1 MIKEVEYRFAKDEDG
16 NLVDAN
22 EFDPS
27 ERRTR
32 KCHCL
37 SCGEVL
43 IPVLGQKRRRHF
55 RHEADKLCNGETY
68 LHVLGKMMLKK
79 RWDEEEHFYIHFFRI
94 RERSCSH
101 SSCKLRS
108 DECVQTDFDE
118 HAYEDLKKFYQ
129 TCTVEKQI
137 KIDGEDFR
145 ADLLLENES
154 GKDPIMLEVCVSS
167 PSSDKKKA
175 SGIRVIEFVIESEED
190 ANSLYSKLIWIGG
203 KDYNIKSYGFRSKK
217 QVVSCDDISC
227 KVVKATLFE
236 NGNLAVADVDCKKIW
251 SKPGVGL
258 ATGYFRLPSGDVRK
272 TANAFFAERGFDIRS
287 CYHCLH
293 LEPEHN
299 RCRQHRSH
307 KTPLHPSSEEANYCS
322 CFAAREIEKEE
333 MIPGYLYERDPAKR
347 KEYPFSPYQE
357 DIIDIDGQ

>member
-1 MIKEVEYRFAKDEDG
+1 MKKDVEYRFAKDEDG

-27 ERRTR
+27 ERRIR
-32 KCHCL
+32 KCYCL
-37 SCGEVL
+37 SCGDPL
-43 IPVLGQKRRRHF
+43 IPVLGYIRKRHF
-55 RHEADKLCNGETY
+55 RHEADKPCNGETY

-79 RWDEEEHFYIHFFRI
+79 RWNEEEHFYIHFFRI
-94 RERSCSH
+94 RERSCFR

-108 DECVQTDFDE
+108 NECVQTDFDE

-129 TCTVEKQI
+129 KCTVEKQI
-137 KIDGEDFR
+137 TIDGEVFR
-145 ADLLLENES
+145 ADLLLED
-154 GKDPIMLEVCVSS
+154 KTDKYDPMMIEVCVSS

-175 SGIRVIEFVIESEED
+175 SGIRVIEFVINSEED
-190 ANSLYSKLIWIGG
+190 ANGLYSKLIWIGG
-203 KDYNIKSYGFRSKK
+203 KDYNIKSYGFKSKK

-236 NGNLAVADVDCKKIW
+236 NGKLAVADVDCKKIW
-251 SKPGVGL
+251 SEPGVGL
-258 ATGYFRLPSGDVRK
+258 ATGYFRLPKEIHSNRK
-272 TANAFFAERGFDIRS
+272 AANVFFSEREFDIRS

-293 LEPEHN
+293 LEPEYN

-322 CFAAREIEKEE
+322 CFAAREIEKDE

-357 DIIDIDGQ
+357 DGE